1 VDRHNGRANFLYSAR
16 LGLVSTWK
24 LLRKKGMVKSVKN
37 GDVVLFVAALMA
49 VNCVYDCDAAAVS
62 GGAARRVLAS
72 LRGRGFRDYV
82 AEKIEREKRSE
93 MGGLLTEEKLEEAE
107 KKDEDSERRVPVL

>member
-1 VDRHNGRANFLYSAR
+1 
-16 LGLVSTWK
+16 VSTWK

-37 GDVVLFVAALMA
+37 GDVMLFVAALMA
-49 VNCVYDCDAAAVS
+49 VNCVYDRDAAAVS

-82 AEKIEREKRSE
+82 AEKIEREKRS
-93 MGGLLTEEKLEEAE
+93 GLDGLLTEEKLKETEEE
-107 KKDEDSERRVPVL
+107 KDGEHHRVPVL